1 MQGALTDGRMGS
13 TVAAVAKALKPAS
26 EGGSQVK
33 GHVASEGGSTSP
45 EKQPAPA
52 AATSSIQLPEKP
64 QLIRAKY

>member
-26 EGGSQVK
+26 EGGSQK
-33 GHVASEGGSTSP
+33 GHVASAGGSTSA

-52 AATSSIQLPEKP
+52 AATSSIQSPEKP